1 MNRPNIVLI
10 VADQFRGDCLGIAG
24 HPDVKT
30 PYLDT
35 LASRG
40 AYCCRIQWP
49 WDSCGARGASDRAF
63 AGAPRPRGLSR
74 RRAVAL

>member
-40 AYCCRIQWP
+40 AYVHRLSVLHP
-49 WDSCGARGASDRAF
+49 GARGASDRAF